1 MAKKKTSKHLV
12 PIGTHVP
19 MGVKLTII
27 ALAESQDM
35 SVYELLQEK
44 ITELADDYD
53 KELEALREKNP
64 PPPPALEDRGN
75 DGIEDNGEDLLS

>member
-19 MGVKLTII
+19 TEVKMTII

-44 ITELADDYD
+44 ITEMAEAYD
-53 KELEALREKNP
+53 KELNSLREKT
-64 PPPPALEDRGN
+64 PPPAPLEDRGN
-75 DGIEDNGEDLLS
+75 DGIIDNGEDLLA